1 MISNNIK
8 VTFYHHH
15 HHHHH
20 HNHHHHHHYHQYKG
34 VDLHQLIPHA
44 SNDCVDLLIKLLKY
58 DAADRI
64 TAREA
69 TKHSYFKDVR
79 EAEQRSNLS
88 KTDGSDVASINSNSI
103 IQGGNNAN
111 GLVSKSEKNNQ
122 MPPMK
127 SQQQY
132 QQYQQLQNSINKP
145 MNITFPQPANNTSSN
160 IIVDVKKPYG
170 VNNTI
175 AGGSSLPPIGQQQ
188 QQQQQQQQKYMMQ
201 QQQQIQQQAALQQQ
215 AQQRIM
221 QITNQQKRKKKYR
234 LNNYGNKIGQQQQH
248 PNMMS
253 QIKPNMM
260 QIGGDPYILKK

>member
-1 MISNNIK
+1 M
-8 VTFYHHH
+8 
-15 HHHHH
+15 
-20 HNHHHHHHYHQYKG
+20 
-34 VDLHQLIPHA
+34 
-44 SNDCVDLLIKLLKY
+44 KY
-58 DAADRI
+58 DASDRI

-69 TKHSYFKDVR
+69 TKHNYFKDVR
-79 EAEQRSNLS
+79 ETEQRNLS
-88 KTDGSDVASINSNSI
+88 KTTDSNSDVVSINSNV
-103 IQGGNNAN
+103 IQGSNNAN

-145 MNITFPQPANNTSSN
+145 MNTTFPQPGHSSN
-160 IIVDVKKPYG
+160 NSSINNNSSSIGINQQVKMMEASKNPYG
-170 VNNTI
+170 VNTI
-175 AGGSSLPPIGQQQ
+175 AGGSSLPPISILNGQQH
-188 QQQQQQQQKYMMQ
+188 QQQQQQKYMMQ
-201 QQQQIQQQAALQQQ
+201 QQQQFQQQAALQQQ

-234 LNNYGNKIGQQQQH
+234 LNNYGNKIGQQQQQ